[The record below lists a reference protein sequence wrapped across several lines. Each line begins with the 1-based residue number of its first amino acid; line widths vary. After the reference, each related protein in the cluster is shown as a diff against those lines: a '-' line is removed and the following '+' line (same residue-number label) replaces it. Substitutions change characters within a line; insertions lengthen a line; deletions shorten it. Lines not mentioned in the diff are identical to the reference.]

1 MLYFIFFWLRDLD
14 MTDNL
19 YRDVDDL
26 KQWLRFAWVRISDP
40 AMTTFERREIRNYM
54 KEAEKALRVGLKR
67 IAEQEAAKR
76 EVGRG
81 VVNRQRPDFRI
92 LQLDA

>member
-1 MLYFIFFWLRDLD
+1 MLDFFLIFARPE

-19 YRDVDDL
+19 HRDVDDL
-26 KQWLRFAWVRISDP
+26 KQWLRFAWARISDP

-54 KEAEKALRVGLKR
+54 KEAELALRVGLKR
-67 IAEQEAAKR
+67 IADQEAAKR
-76 EVGRG
+76 ALGKG